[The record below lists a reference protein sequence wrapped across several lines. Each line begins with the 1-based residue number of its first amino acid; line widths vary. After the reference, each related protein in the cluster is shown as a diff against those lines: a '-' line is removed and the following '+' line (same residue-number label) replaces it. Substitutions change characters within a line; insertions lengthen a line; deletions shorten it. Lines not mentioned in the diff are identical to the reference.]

1 MAFIT
6 KKLRVDVAKKNL
18 FPLLVAKQGDTG
30 SRFLNVTLVNEG
42 VSFKA
47 APGTEVT
54 INARRPD
61 GQSNDFAGSVNS
73 DGTVT
78 VPLAAWMLQIAGI
91 VTCDVSLSEGES
103 NRLTTMTFRV
113 EVQSASY
120 SGSDIS
126 QEE

>member
-6 KKLRVDVAKKNL
+6 KQLKVDVAKRNL
-18 FPLLVAKQGDTG
+18 FPFLVAKQGDSG
-30 SRFLNVTLVNEG
+30 SRFLKIQLLNEG
-42 VSFKA
+42 VSVA
-47 APGTEVT
+47 VNAGASVA

-61 GQSNDFAGSVNS
+61 GQSDDFAGTVNE

-78 VPLAAWMLQIAGI
+78 VPLDAWMLQIAGI
-91 VTCDVSLSEGES
+91 VTCDVSVSEGED

-113 EVQSASY
+113 EVQGASY
-120 SGSDIS
+120 SGSEIS

>member
-1 MAFIT
+1 MALIT

-30 SRFLNVTLVNEG
+30 SRYLNVTLLNEG

-47 APGTEVT
+47 NPETKVT

-61 GQSNDFAGSVNS
+61 GQSDEFTGSTNG

-78 VPLAAWMLQIAGI
+78 VPLDAWILQIAGI
-91 VTCDVSLSEGES
+91 VTCDVSLAVGED
-103 NRLTTMTFRV
+103 NRLTTMIFRV